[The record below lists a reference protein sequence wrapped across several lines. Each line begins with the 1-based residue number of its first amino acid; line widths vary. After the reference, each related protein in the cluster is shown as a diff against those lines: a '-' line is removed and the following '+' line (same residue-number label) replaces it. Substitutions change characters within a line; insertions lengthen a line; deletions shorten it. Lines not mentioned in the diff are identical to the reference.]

1 MKGWPLRPQ
10 LFVCDVCIGCLRT
23 GAWYYDTCGCGEE
36 WAPMGA
42 LGTGKAWE
50 AEAGGGGPGEG
61 PFLGKTF
68 RCV

>member
-1 MKGWPLRPQ
+1 
-10 LFVCDVCIGCLRT
+10 
-23 GAWYYDTCGCGEE
+23 
-36 WAPMGA
+36 MGA